1 MSVIISYDVD
11 VDRDVSDD
19 DYSSFDDDVDDN
31 VYDVMMI
38 ILPNWDAFLTVRND
52 YDDDDEVWWRQLRL
66 SAAL

>member
-19 DYSSFDDDVDDN
+19 DYSSFDDDVDD

-38 ILPNWDAFLTVRND
+38 MLPN
-52 YDDDDEVWWRQLRL
+52 
-66 SAAL
+66 

>member
-19 DYSSFDDDVDDN
+19 DYSSFDDDVDD

-38 ILPNWDAFLTVRND
+38 MLPNWDAFLTVRND
-52 YDDDDEVWWRQLRL
+52 YDVDDEVWWRQLRL

>member
-19 DYSSFDDDVDDN
+19 DYSSFDDDVDD

-52 YDDDDEVWWRQLRL
+52 YDVDDEVWWRQLRL